1 MVRGPCHVW
10 ASRFARRR
18 GSGGF
23 ADVRADGF
31 PLPCF
36 VVELI
41 SWLCTSADFRKC
53 VEPGVRVS
61 AFQQMRFYVS
71 KVLCVSGDAGPRSRA
86 AHRAADGVSPPSG
99 FHR

>member
-1 MVRGPCHVW
+1 MVRGPSLVW
-10 ASRFARRR
+10 DPWFARRR

-31 PLPCF
+31 PFPCF
-36 VVELI
+36 VVKPI
-41 SWLCTSADFRKC
+41 SWLCILADLRKC
-53 VEPGVRVS
+53 VKPDVRVN
-61 AFQQMRFYVS
+61 AFQQMRFYAS
-71 KVLCVSGDAGPRSRA
+71 KALCVSGDAGPRSRA